1 MSKLSFIILLF
12 CIFSIN
18 CQDNKLEGTQF
29 SSQQTTEK
37 WIGLELSSPAKITKI
52 GVTHTSTNAKDYL
65 LGVFQGANDKT
76 FFDAFP
82 LYLIKEQLQPNQQH
96 LIEISCTQAF
106 KYVRYVSPE
115 VKNAGPGITQFEIYG
130 SLQSSGETGKEKYYQ
145 PTNLPLLI
153 INSENSELPQ
163 GRDRETKKKINA
175 IIVSDGKVNAKQTG
189 TIKLRGNSSL
199 DSEKKPYL
207 LKFDEAT
214 TFLDMPCKDKKWVL
228 VSNMYDK
235 SLLRNL
241 LGYKMSEIFQL
252 KFSPSC
258 RFVDVIING
267 NFRGNYLICDK
278 IEVKKDRV
286 ALTEMD
292 HSCNQEPEVTGG
304 YLIQGTGSKTKG
316 APELFNS
323 AKGIALSLE
332 YPKIED
338 ATEQQKAYIKNK
350 LDEIEAKIYENNIE
364 NIDLES
370 FARYF
375 LVEDFSGNQ
384 DEIYNSFFFWKDRG
398 DEKIYFGPVWDF
410 DLAFDN
416 GMILYPVN
424 EKKNFS
430 FKFGLSNGS
439 TNKLVA
445 QILSNEAALKK
456 VKDVWAEMTASA
468 FTKSK
473 INEFLNQQ
481 IEYINESQ
489 KLNFM
494 KWDVLNSR
502 QFMEA
507 NLRGSFEAEVN
518 YLKEFVEN
526 RFDIFGGIVNSAT
539 TESVLEQ
546 TQGGWGFPWGGGNNP
561 WGGNGDNPWGG
572 GNNPWGG
579 NGDNPWGGG
588 NNPWGG
594 NGNNGDNPWGGNG
607 NNQWPNY
614 GDNQSQNNGNNQW
627 PNNGD
632 NQWPNNGNNQWP
644 NNGDNQWPN
653 NGNNQ
658 WPNNGNNQW

>member
-1 MSKLSFIILLF
+1 MSKVYFIILLF
-12 CIFSIN
+12 CIYSIN
-18 CQDNKLEGTQF
+18 CQENKLEGTQF

-37 WIGLELSSPAKITKI
+37 WIGLELSSPARITKI
-52 GVTHTSTNAKDYL
+52 GFTHTSTNDKDYL

-82 LYLIKEQLQPNQQH
+82 LYLIKEQLQPNQQN
-96 LIEISCTQAF
+96 LIEISCTQSF

-115 VKNAGPGITQFEIYG
+115 VKNVGPGITQFELYG
-130 SLQSSGETGKEKYYQ
+130 NLQASSETGQEKYFQ

-163 GRDRETKKKINA
+163 GRDRETKKKINV
-175 IIVSDGKVNAKQTG
+175 IIVNDGKVNTKQTG

-207 LKFDEAT
+207 IKFDEKS
-214 TFLDMPCKDKKWVL
+214 TFLDMPCNDKKWVL
-228 VSNMYDK
+228 IPNMFDK

-252 KFSPSC
+252 KFTPSC

-278 IEVKKDRV
+278 IEVKNDRV

-292 HSCNQEPEVTGG
+292 QTCNQEPEVTGG
-304 YLIQGTGSKTKG
+304 YLVQGTGSKTKG
-316 APELFNS
+316 APELFNT

-338 ATEQQKAYIKNK
+338 TTEQQRAYIKNK
-350 LDEIEAKIYENNIE
+350 LDSIEAKIYENNIE

-384 DEIYNSFFFWKDRG
+384 DGIYNSFFFWKERG

-416 GMILYPVN
+416 AMILYPTN
-424 EKKNFS
+424 EKKNFA

-473 INEFLNQQ
+473 ISEFLNQQ

-526 RFDIFGGIVNSAT
+526 RFDVFGGIVNSAT

-546 TQGGWGFPWGGGNNP
+546 TQGGWGFPFGG
-561 WGGNGDNPWGG
+561 GDNPWGG

-579 NGDNPWGGG
+579 NG
-588 NNPWGG
+588 
-594 NGNNGDNPWGGNG
+594 
-607 NNQWPNY
+607 
-614 GDNQSQNNGNNQW
+614 GNNQW
-627 PNNGD
+627 PNNG
-632 NQWPNNGNNQWP
+632 GNNQWP
-644 NNGDNQWPN
+644 NNGGDNQWPN
-653 NGNNQ
+653 NGRDNQ
-658 WPNNGNNQW
+658 WPNNG